1 MVLRQGWWHL
11 RYEAVFLRIRQYNQ
25 ESLQNENSAATP
37 FLAEVENITGIYVEN
52 QSNFGTNGYNKPGPA
67 VAAAPEMWNIQF
79 IKG

>member
-1 MVLRQGWWHL
+1 M
-11 RYEAVFLRIRQYNQ
+11 
-25 ESLQNENSAATP
+25 QNENSAATP

>member
-1 MVLRQGWWHL
+1 M
-11 RYEAVFLRIRQYNQ
+11 
-25 ESLQNENSAATP
+25 QNENSAATP
-37 FLAEVENITGIYVEN
+37 FLPEGENITGIYVEN

>member
-1 MVLRQGWWHL
+1 MILCRCAANSARL
-11 RYEAVFLRIRQYNQ
+11 YT

-37 FLAEVENITGIYVEN
+37 FLPESENITGIYVEN

>member
-1 MVLRQGWWHL
+1 MARWAAKAAG
-11 RYEAVFLRIRQYNQ
+11 NKK

-37 FLAEVENITGIYVEN
+37 FLPEGENITGIYVEN